1 MEGFVRWV
9 EVSYRFISEVETV
22 LEAAPLDDESWQEVV
37 SGGWHHFYL
46 CSLVRGDGGVIKYR
60 YILYAA
66 HKYELQ
72 DITNITYDVNVQQ
85 DTTKACTM

>member
-1 MEGFVRWV
+1 MEGFV
-9 EVSYRFISEVETV
+9 S
-22 LEAAPLDDESWQEVV
+22 
-37 SGGWHHFYL
+37 
-46 CSLVRGDGGVIKYR
+46 KYR